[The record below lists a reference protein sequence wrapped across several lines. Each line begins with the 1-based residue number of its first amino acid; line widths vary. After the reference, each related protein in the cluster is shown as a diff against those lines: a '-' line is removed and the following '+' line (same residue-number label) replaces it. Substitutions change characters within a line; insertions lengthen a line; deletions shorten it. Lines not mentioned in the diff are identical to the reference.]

1 FVGRRIP
8 VARCSSADMVHF
20 AWTPIKYS
28 PHRAELLDTLMM
40 VLVGFLSILMV
51 SSMRF
56 TSFKSVGAGRR
67 NARLVLG
74 MIALTGLI
82 YLYSRW
88 VLLTLVI
95 GYLAHGLLSR
105 GLTSI
110 FRRSS
115 EKQSAEMREV

>member
-1 FVGRRIP
+1 MI
-8 VARCSSADMVHF
+8 
-20 AWTPIKYS
+20 
-28 PHRAELLDTLMM
+28 
-40 VLVGFLSILMV
+40 
-51 SSMRF
+51 
-56 TSFKSVGAGRR
+56 
-67 NARLVLG
+67 G

-110 FRRSS
+110 FRRSP
-115 EKQSAEMREV
+115 EKQSTEMREV